1 MKAHEALYS
10 LSLAA
15 RRMGLASKLRT
26 GVLSKEFK
34 LQTETMIFKIK
45 DNLSIDYCKQM
56 ESKERDL
63 GILESLT
70 SKYLAS
76 GEDHFD
82 RRYLLLLCWNINKLN
97 IPGKKTEKN
106 PRTFFEYEPSP
117 FDFFP
122 STKKIFRLLKKHS
135 ECKEKISAALMMIY
149 LNNYRNASPYF
160 ISLLKQYLKSIKF
173 SKNIGLFFNVNR
185 AGNYGKW
192 RCCIQDGKSF
202 SRRMEILKIRSSYTN
217 TKYFQDAWY
226 FWITKKA
233 KLSKK
238 IILTDLPCRFFNAC
252 TDAEKVLILSR
263 AIIQNKKSGANID
276 EINREHLSELFPIN
290 PNVPAQWIFDCDI
303 KTMNQL
309 AEASNIFQ
317 KTFSENPSILEC
329 ECVDGKIKVLLHKEG
344 K

>member
-15 RRMGLASKLRT
+15 RRMGLASKMRT
-26 GVLSKEFK
+26 GVLSREFK

-45 DNLSIDYCKQM
+45 DNLSIDYCRQI
-56 ESKERDL
+56 EGKEIDL
-63 GILESLT
+63 GILKNLT
-70 SKYLAS
+70 EKYLAT

-82 RRYLLLLCWNINKLN
+82 RRYILLLCWNINKLK
-97 IPGKKTEKN
+97 IPGKKREKN
-106 PRTFFEYEPSP
+106 PQTFFEYEPTP

-122 STKKIFRLLKKHS
+122 STKKIFTLLKKHS
-135 ECKEKISAALMMIY
+135 ECKEKIPAALMMVY

-173 SKNIGLFFNVNR
+173 SKNLGLFFNVNR

-192 RCCIQDGKSF
+192 RCNLPDGKSF
-202 SRRMEILKIRSSYTN
+202 LRRLEFFKIRSSYTN

-226 FWITKKA
+226 FWMTKKA

-238 IILTDLPCRFFNAC
+238 TILTDLPCRFFYTC
-252 TDAEKVLILSR
+252 TDAEKVLILSK
-263 AIIQNKKSGANID
+263 AIIQNKKSGANIGD
-276 EINREHLSELFPIN
+276 IHQDYLRDLFPIN
-290 PNVPAQWIFDCDI
+290 PNIPAQWIFECDI
-303 KTMNQL
+303 KKMNQL

-317 KTFSENPSILEC
+317 KTFSENPDLMEC
-329 ECVDGKIKVLLHKEG
+329 KCSSGKIEVFLHKGE